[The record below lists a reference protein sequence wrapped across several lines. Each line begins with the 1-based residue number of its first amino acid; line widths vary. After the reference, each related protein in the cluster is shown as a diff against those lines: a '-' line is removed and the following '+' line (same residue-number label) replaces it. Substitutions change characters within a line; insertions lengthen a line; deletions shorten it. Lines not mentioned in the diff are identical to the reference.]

1 MNELSLKR
9 FVAELQVGAGAG
21 TEARAEDL
29 RKLSTDSAA
38 CIIMWPTIVYHM
50 QRSMAYRA
58 VHLGLLACRL
68 HFAVFPSSPPTLF
81 LCVYHRPPAE
91 LATFGWQRSTT
102 NSIWMRRPNSLHCL
116 AIQMLPTSL
125 AKVIVIVIVMGHGT
139 FEGKDSSVLTT
150 PPLVFECLLS
160 CLSMS
165 LIIKLEIS

>member
-1 MNELSLKR
+1 MNELRLKR
-9 FVAELQVGAGAG
+9 FVAELQVEAEAGN
-21 TEARAEDL
+21 L

-81 LCVYHRPPAE
+81 LCVCHRPPAE
-91 LATFGWQRSTT
+91 LATFGWQCSTT

-125 AKVIVIVIVMGHGT
+125 AKVIVIVMGHGT
-139 FEGKDSSVLTT
+139 LKGKDSSVFFSFDYAAFGIWMSAYLSVY
-150 PPLVFECLLS
+150 VFDN
-160 CLSMS
+160 
-165 LIIKLEIS
+165 